1 MKERSENM
9 NIKNLYVVD
18 AIVPTMVIGEKLEE
32 AIILRSRI
40 CKKEI
45 VGRVTEYIDLDSD
58 MSYSEEQ
65 KIGYDRI
72 DEKSLRPLSD
82 YYSFLGLR
90 KINNHS
96 NRKEVREKV
105 KTLRKNGKI

>member
-1 MKERSENM
+1 MD
-9 NIKNLYVVD
+9 IKNLYVVD
-18 AIVPTMVIGEKLEE
+18 AIIPTMLIGEKLEE

-45 VGRVTEYIDLDSD
+45 VGRVIKYIDLDSD
-58 MSYSEEQ
+58 MSYMEEQ

-72 DEKSLRPLSD
+72 YEGTVKPLSD
-82 YYSFLGLR
+82 YYNSLGLK

-96 NRKEVREKV
+96 NQEDVHKMV
-105 KTLRKNGKI
+105 KSLRKNGQI

>member
-1 MKERSENM
+1 MD
-9 NIKNLYVVD
+9 IKNLYVVD
-18 AIVPTMVIGEKLEE
+18 AIVPNIVIGEKLEE
-32 AIILRSRI
+32 AIILKTRI
-40 CKKEI
+40 CKKEV
-45 VGRVTEYIDLDSD
+45 VGDMTTYIDLDSD
-58 MSYSEEQ
+58 MSYREEQ

-90 KINNHS
+90 KINSHS